1 MPRVA
6 ADDTR
11 KVLCGVFLS
20 DTGLADRLPGMAAP
34 PSPAP
39 LPPKPRDRRDLIR
52 LAVGFYGL
60 VLLFAVGYALFSKH
74 PMSVL
79 LGENAPTVLHMLAA
93 VGLGLVIVGLT
104 RVALRMWSS
113 VDKGAHALAEILG
126 PLTWKQAA
134 ILAAVSAIG
143 EEVLFRG
150 ALFATLG
157 FVGSSLLFGLVHVV
171 PRRALWMYPVFAVGM
186 GFVHGLLRDG
196 TGSIVPPII
205 THFVV
210 NALNLHFLGSM
221 SPVAEAGDSHP
232 AEADPAPKPK
242 REEEDSA

>member
-1 MPRVA
+1 MVDP
-6 ADDTR
+6 
-11 KVLCGVFLS
+11 
-20 DTGLADRLPGMAAP
+20 AAP
-34 PSPAP
+34 QSPPAE
-39 LPPKPRDRRDLIR
+39 PRDRHDLIR

-79 LGENAPTVLHMLAA
+79 LGENAPTVLHILAA

-104 RVALRMWSS
+104 RVAMRMWSS
-113 VDKGAHALAEILG
+113 VDEASRILASIIG
-126 PLTWKQAA
+126 PLTWKQAI

-157 FVGSSLLFGLVHVV
+157 FIGSSLLFGLVHVV
-171 PRRALWMYPVFAVGM
+171 PRRALWMYPVFAAGA
-186 GFVHGLLRDG
+186 GFVLGLLRDG
-196 TGSIVPPII
+196 TGSIIPPII

-210 NALNLHFLGSM
+210 NAINLHFLGSL
-221 SPVAEAGDSHP
+221 VAKDGTANEPETPEPANDSSDGDSK
-232 AEADPAPKPK
+232 DPA
-242 REEEDSA
+242 